1 MRTVPDV
8 DLAVV
13 RGHLEQLQ
21 AVADAHGGQRSAGS
35 PGDEASVGYVAGQ
48 LEAAGFAVT
57 RQEVSTPDGPTVN
70 VVAELAGADPGTV
83 LMVGGHLDS
92 VDEGPGANDNGSGT
106 AAAIATAQ
114 ALAAGVPE
122 PGVTVRFAFWGGE
135 EVGLLGSQAYVD
147 SLSADELGAFGGYLN
162 ADMLGSPN
170 GGYFVYDDDAA
181 IEQALYDG
189 LAAQGVQ
196 GAPETGADGRSDHS
210 AFAAAGV
217 PVGGLFSGAEGTKS
231 EQEAQQWGG
240 TAGEQYDPC
249 YHTPC
254 DDLGNVDLVVLD
266 TMTDALAHAVWT
278 LAVPI
283 SVVRAVARL
292 PRAC

>member
-1 MRTVPDV
+1 M
-8 DLAVV
+8 

-21 AVADAHGGQRSAGS
+21 ALADAHGGHRSTGS
-35 PGDEASVGYVAGQ
+35 PGYEASVDYVADQ
-48 LEAAGFAVT
+48 LEAAGLAVT
-57 RQEVSTPDGPTVN
+57 RQEVSTPDGPTAN

-92 VDEGPGANDNGSGT
+92 VDEGPGTNDNGSGS

-114 ALAAGVPE
+114 ALAAAVPE
-122 PGVTVRFAFWGGE
+122 PAVTVRFAFWGGE
-135 EVGLLGSQAYVD
+135 ELGLLGSQEYVD
-147 SLSADELGAFGGYLN
+147 GLSADELGAISGYLN

-170 GGYFVYDDDAA
+170 GGYFVYDHDAA
-181 IEQALYDG
+181 IAHALYAG

-240 TAGEQYDPC
+240 TAGEPYDPC
-249 YHTPC
+249 YHAPC
-254 DDLGNVDLVVLD
+254 DDLGNVDLGVLD
-266 TMTDALAHAVWT
+266 TMTDALAHAVWA
-278 LAVPI
+278 LAVPAPVRSGRR
-283 SVVRAVARL
+283 SVAAGLLTR
-292 PRAC
+292 